1 MPRATTRTAHGRE
14 RPRSTAP
21 TLTSTPGVSMRHRLL
36 TATLTLTLAAAA
48 AAGCDRPGPPPP
60 ETTEAEAEFTTSSL
74 TEGLDLPFS
83 ETARVGD
90 LLFLSGMVGIEP
102 GALELVSGG
111 LEAES
116 RRALE
121 NIRLMLEGAGATPD
135 DVLKCTVMLD
145 DMSRWS
151 DFNEIYVEFFGDHR
165 PARSAFGTDGLALD
179 AAVEIECVAAV
190 GGA

>member
-1 MPRATTRTAHGRE
+1 
-14 RPRSTAP
+14 
-21 TLTSTPGVSMRHRLL
+21 MRHRFL

-48 AAGCDRPGPPPP
+48 AAGCDRPEPPPP
-60 ETTEAEAEFTTSSL
+60 ETAGAEFTTSSL

-90 LLFLSGMVGIEP
+90 LLFLSGMIGIEP
-102 GALELVSGG
+102 GTLELVSGG

-135 DVLKCTVMLD
+135 DVVKCTVMLD
-145 DMSRWS
+145 DMSLWP
-151 DFNEIYVEFFGDHR
+151 DFNEIYVEFFGGHR
-165 PARSAFGTDGLALD
+165 PARSAFGTDGLALG

>member
-1 MPRATTRTAHGRE
+1 
-14 RPRSTAP
+14 
-21 TLTSTPGVSMRHRLL
+21 MRHRLL
-36 TATLTLTLAAAA
+36 TATLTLTLATAA
-48 AAGCDRPGPPPP
+48 AAGCDRPQPPPP
-60 ETTEAEAEFTTSSL
+60 ETAEVEFTTSNL

-90 LLFLSGMVGIEP
+90 LLFLSGMIGIEP
-102 GALELVSGG
+102 GTLELVSGG

-135 DVLKCTVMLD
+135 DVVKCTVMLD
-145 DMSRWS
+145 DMSLWP

-165 PARSAFGTDGLALD
+165 PARSAFGTDGLALG

-190 GGA
+190 GGV

>member
-1 MPRATTRTAHGRE
+1 
-14 RPRSTAP
+14 
-21 TLTSTPGVSMRHRLL
+21 MRHRFL
-36 TATLTLTLAAAA
+36 TATLSLTLAAAA
-48 AAGCDRPGPPPP
+48 AAGCDRPEPPPSGA
-60 ETTEAEAEFTTSSL
+60 AEVEFTTSSL
-74 TEGLDLPFS
+74 TEGLDLPFA

-90 LLFLSGMVGIEP
+90 LLFLSGMIGVEP
-102 GALELVSGG
+102 GTLELVSGG

-145 DMSRWS
+145 DMSQWS
-151 DFNEIYVEFFGDHR
+151 DFNEIYAEFFGDHR
-165 PARSAFGTDGLALD
+165 PARSAFGTDGLALG
-179 AAVEIECVAAV
+179 AAVEIECVAAA